1 MGFEVYVSNNIGT
14 VAGTGTL
21 RVFIKDMTIGF
32 AHQLEKV
39 EALRAEAA
47 FEDKMRALNVY
58 GGKVLYPATL
68 AVAYVKSKAE
78 TTI

>member
-1 MGFEVYVSNNIGT
+1 
-14 VAGTGTL
+14 
-21 RVFIKDMTIGF
+21 MTIGF

-39 EALRAEAA
+39 EALRAETA
-47 FEDKMRALNVY
+47 FEDRMRALNVY

-78 TTI
+78 SGI